1 MKIAEARPA
10 ATVVLLREGPRGP
23 EVFMVR
29 RHHQID
35 FAGGA
40 LVFPGG
46 KVAAEDLELA
56 QTLAPDDVLAA
67 FRVAAI
73 RELFEETGL
82 LLTQPDGDR
91 YGASAEPTDRLRT
104 ELIQAGIAFPALLER
119 LGVVPLLDALL
130 PFAHWITPEMVP
142 KRFDTHFFL
151 ARMTGNAA
159 LQHDGEETVDSLW
172 ITPADAI
179 SAARTGRHTI
189 IWPTLMNLQ
198 KLARHESVQALWT
211 ETQAAP
217 IVTVLPRM
225 TDTPGGKRLR
235 IPPEAGYDTWEVD
248 LATLVGA
255 AVTSEPQPG
264 S

>member
-10 ATVVLLREGPRGP
+10 ATVVLLQDGSQGL

-46 KVAAEDLELA
+46 KLAPEDVELG
-56 QTLAPDDVLAA
+56 QTLAPDDPLAP

-73 RELFEETGL
+73 RELFEESGL
-82 LLTQPDGDR
+82 LL
-91 YGASAEPTDRLRT
+91 AESVTGSGHGLNAAPLDRLRT
-104 ELIQAGIAFPALLER
+104 ELVQEGVVFTLLLER
-119 LGVVPLLDALL
+119 LELRPNLEALL

-151 ARMTGNAA
+151 ACMTGDTV
-159 LQHDGEETVDSLW
+159 LRHDGGETVDSLW
-172 ITPADAI
+172 INPSDAI
-179 SAARTGRHTI
+179 AAAQTGQHTI

-198 KLARHESVQALWT
+198 KLARNHSVAEAWRT
-211 ETQAAP
+211 TQEGTV
-217 IVTVLPRM
+217 VTVLPCLV
-225 TDTPGGKRLR
+225 DTPGGKRMR
-235 IPPEAGYDTWEVD
+235 IPQEAGYDAWDVD
-248 LATLVGA
+248 LATLLGTPA
-255 AVTSEPQPG
+255 PPR
-264 S
+264 

>member
-10 ATVVLLREGPRGP
+10 ATVVLLRDGPQGL

-46 KVAAEDLELA
+46 KVAPEDIELG
-56 QTLAPDDVLAA
+56 QTLVPDDALAP

-73 RELFEETGL
+73 RELFEESGLFLAGGATGSGHGL
-82 LLTQPDGDR
+82 NAAPL
-91 YGASAEPTDRLRT
+91 DRLRT
-104 ELIQAGIAFPALLER
+104 ELVQEGVGFTLLLER
-119 LGVVPLLDALL
+119 LELRPDLGALL

-151 ARMTGNAA
+151 ARMTGDTV
-159 LQHDGEETVDSLW
+159 LRHDGGETVDTLW
-172 ITPADAI
+172 INPGDAI
-179 SAARTGRHTI
+179 AAAQAGQHTI

-198 KLARHESVQALWT
+198 KLARHDTVQAAWT
-211 ETQAAP
+211 ATQAAP
-217 IVTVLPRM
+217 VVTVLPCLV
-225 TDTPGGKRLR
+225 DTPQGKRMR
-235 IPPEAGYDTWEVD
+235 IPQEAGYDAWDVD
-248 LATLVGA
+248 LATVLG
-255 AVTSEPQPG
+255 TPTLPK
-264 S
+264 

>member
-10 ATVVLLREGPRGP
+10 ATVVLLRDESQGL

-46 KVAAEDLELA
+46 KVAPEDVELG
-56 QTLAPDDVLAA
+56 QTLAPDDALAA

-73 RELFEETGL
+73 RELFEESGL
-82 LLTQPDGDR
+82 LLAEGATGDGH
-91 YGASAEPTDRLRT
+91 GLNAAPLDRLRT
-104 ELIQAGIAFPALLER
+104 ELVQEGVGFTRLLER
-119 LGVVPLLDALL
+119 LELRPALGALL

-151 ARMTGNAA
+151 ARMTDNTV
-159 LQHDGEETVDSLW
+159 LRHDGDETVDSLW
-172 ITPADAI
+172 IKPSDAI
-179 SAARTGRHTI
+179 EAAQAGQHTI

-198 KLARHESVQALWT
+198 KLARNHSVAEAWRT
-211 ETQAAP
+211 TQEGTV
-217 IVTVLPRM
+217 VTVLPCLV
-225 TDTPGGKRLR
+225 DTPQGKRMR
-235 IPPEAGYDTWEVD
+235 IPQEAGYDAWDVD
-248 LATLVGA
+248 LATLMG
-255 AVTSEPQPG
+255 TSAQPR
-264 S
+264 

>member
-10 ATVVLLREGPRGP
+10 ATVVLLRDGSQGL

-46 KVAAEDLELA
+46 KVALEDVELG
-56 QTLAPDDVLAA
+56 QTLAPDDALAP

-73 RELFEETGL
+73 RELFEEAGL
-82 LLTQPDGDR
+82 LLVTGADGERNRLDD
-91 YGASAEPTDRLRT
+91 GVLERLRT
-104 ELIQAGIAFPALLER
+104 DLGQVDAHLARLIAP
-119 LGVVPLLDALL
+119 LGLRPDLDALL

-151 ARMTGNAA
+151 ARMTGDTV
-159 LQHDGEETVDSLW
+159 LRHDGGETVDSLW
-172 ITPADAI
+172 INPSDAI
-179 SAARTGRHTI
+179 AAAQAGQHTI

-198 KLARHESVQALWT
+198 KLARHDTVQAAWAA
-211 ETQAAP
+211 TQATP
-217 IVTVLPRM
+217 VVTVLPCLV
-225 TDTPGGKRLR
+225 DTPQGKRMR
-235 IPPEAGYDTWEVD
+235 IPKEADYTVWDVD
-248 LATLVGA
+248 LQTLMG
-255 AVTSEPQPG
+255 TPPRG
-264 S
+264 

>member
-10 ATVVLLREGPRGP
+10 ATVVLLRDGSQGL

-46 KVAAEDLELA
+46 KVAPEDVELG
-56 QTLAPDDVLAA
+56 QTLAPADALAP

-73 RELFEETGL
+73 RELFEEAGL
-82 LLTQPDGDR
+82 LLVTGADGESHRLED
-91 YGASAEPTDRLRT
+91 GVLDRLRT
-104 ELIQAGIAFPALLER
+104 DLGQVDAHLARLIAP
-119 LGVVPLLDALL
+119 LGLRPDLDALL

-151 ARMTGNAA
+151 ARMTGDTM
-159 LQHDGEETVDSLW
+159 LRHDGGETVDSLW
-172 ITPADAI
+172 INPRDAI
-179 SAARTGRHTI
+179 AAAQAGQHTI

-198 KLARHESVQALWT
+198 KLARHDTVQAVWT
-211 ETQAAP
+211 ATQAAP
-217 IVTVLPRM
+217 VVTVLPC
-225 TDTPGGKRLR
+225 PGGHAPGQAHADSPRGRL
-235 IPPEAGYDTWEVD
+235 
-248 LATLVGA
+248 
-255 AVTSEPQPG
+255 
-264 S
+264 